1 MIAVQFRRKRSQATD
16 YRKRFKLLSSGV
28 DRLVV
33 RKTLS
38 KLMVQIVE
46 FGQKGDIIKMGV
58 DSTELLKHGWKGSVK
73 NVPAA
78 YLTGYMLAK
87 KAVKNKIHEAVL
99 DIGRKTSVK
108 SSNIY
113 GAAAGARDAGLK
125 IPVGDVLPQK
135 ERIEGKHIASYAAM
149 LKKDRKKYEKNFSEY
164 IKNNLDP
171 EKLPDHF
178 NEVKDKITNDFKD
191 LPKAEIQQEDEGEE
205 WEDVK

>member
-1 MIAVQFRRKRSQATD
+1 MFARRRTGKTD
-16 YRKRFKLLSSGV
+16 YRQRLALLKS
-28 DRLVV
+28 RKPRMVV
-33 RKTLS
+33 RIGIKNIS
-38 KLMVQIVE
+38 CQIVNYD
-46 FGQKGDIIKMGV
+46 GSDKTIIEV
-58 DSTELLKHGWKGSVK
+58 SSLHLKKYGWLGHGG
-73 NVPAA
+73 NMPAS
-78 YLTGYMLAK
+78 YLTGLLAGFTARK
-87 KAVKNKIHEAVL
+87 KGINEAVL
-99 DIGRKTSVK
+99 DIGLKTSVK
-108 SSNIY
+108 SSNVY
-113 GAAAGARDAGLK
+113 AAVAGAKDAGLK

-178 NEVKDKITNDFKD
+178 NEVKNKITNEFKD